1 MKKLLLLSA
10 FLIFACSSDE
20 EKQIITVNE
29 ENYNSE
35 NVTKEDPRVADV
47 WDDGTMFI
55 MNNTSKNLTI
65 ESVKYNPKLSLENLS
80 ASVTNMINDANNI
93 VNPTYSYMVSD
104 MQKEAKRSYFL
115 NDEIDILPGLNAI
128 NVNVDYLFSAPPEVK
143 MVDKEEVNWYLHR

>member
-10 FLIFACSSDE
+10 LLIFACSSDE
-20 EKQIITVNE
+20 KKQIITVNG

-35 NVTKEDPRVADV
+35 YVTTEDPRVADV
-47 WDDGTMFI
+47 WDNGTMFI
-55 MNNTSKNLTI
+55 MNNTSKNLTL
-65 ESVKYNPKLSLENLS
+65 ESVKYKPKLSLNNLS
-80 ASVTNMINDANNI
+80 ASVVNKMNDINGHKDPLNY
-93 VNPTYSYMVSD
+93 TYD

-115 NDEIDILPGLNAI
+115 NDEIDISPGLNAI

>member
-10 FLIFACSSDE
+10 LFFFACSSDE
-20 EKQIITVNE
+20 EKQIITVNG

-47 WDDGTMFI
+47 WDNGTMFI
-55 MNNTSKNLTI
+55 MNNTSKNLTL
-65 ESVKYNPKLSLENLS
+65 ESVKYKPKLSLANLS
-80 ASVTNMINDANNI
+80 ASVYNKMNDNNNI
-93 VNPTYSYMVSD
+93 NIDYYNYD

-115 NDEIDILPGLNAI
+115 NDEIDISPGLNAI

-143 MVDKEEVNWYLHR
+143 MVDEEEVNWYLHR